1 MKMSNLY
8 KNSIGRSSKMS
19 VIDRLEIIDGY
30 FDGDRFIMRSIA
42 GYPVDGAYKAN
53 GLRSMARLI
62 EGDDPIN
69 LIIDKERTIFIPVE
83 KNEQLK
89 QELFMIAGEL
99 EREKI

>member
-1 MKMSNLY
+1 
-8 KNSIGRSSKMS
+8 
-19 VIDRLEIIDGY
+19 
-30 FDGDRFIMRSIA
+30 
-42 GYPVDGAYKAN
+42 
-53 GLRSMARLI
+53 MARLI

-69 LIIDKERTIFIPVE
+69 LIIDKERTIFIPFG